1 MARRRWR
8 GCCTRRARASEDE
21 FMKSGWII
29 AVALVLS
36 LTACEKDGPATPA
49 PIGDHAA
56 LEKLAKNYEAIS
68 EQLPVSPPNL
78 QAKGRKEFVE
88 RVFAASGYQYAATLH
103 RLAQGGW
110 DVNAQNAKDLAQL
123 VMLPHHDLPADQTLD
138 GVYSPEE
145 LAAVHKLQA
154 MMRGA
159 RRAARTRRDASNK
172 MIKEPT

>member
-1 MARRRWR
+1 
-8 GCCTRRARASEDE
+8 
-21 FMKSGWII
+21 MKSGWII

-103 RLAQGGW
+103 RMAQGGW
-110 DVNAQNAKDLAQL
+110 DVNDQNAKDLAQL
-123 VMLPHHDLPADQTLD
+123 LMLPHHGIRAEE
-138 GVYSPEE
+138 GVEDIYTPQE
-145 LAAVHKLQA
+145 LESIRKLQA
-154 MMRGA
+154 ML
-159 RRAARTRRDASNK
+159 
-172 MIKEPT
+172 P

>member
-8 GCCTRRARASEDE
+8 GCCTRRAGASEDE

-68 EQLPVSPPNL
+68 EQLPVSPPYL
-78 QAKGRKEFVE
+78 QSKWRKEFVE
-88 RVFAASGYQYAATLH
+88 RVFAASVYQYAATLH
-103 RLAQGGW
+103 RMAQ
-110 DVNAQNAKDLAQL
+110 NKKNENNQNAK
-123 VMLPHHDLPADQTLD
+123 
-138 GVYSPEE
+138 
-145 LAAVHKLQA
+145 
-154 MMRGA
+154 
-159 RRAARTRRDASNK
+159 
-172 MIKEPT
+172 

>member
-36 LTACEKDGPATPA
+36 LTACEKDGPATPT

-56 LEKLAKNYEAIS
+56 LEKLAKKNKTNTK
-68 EQLPVSPPNL
+68 QKPKNPPNL

-88 RVFAASGYQYAATLH
+88 RVFAASGYQYAATLFC
-103 RLAQGGW
+103 LALGGW
-110 DVNAQNAKDLAQL
+110 VVFVFFAL
-123 VMLPHHDLPADQTLD
+123 VLVLL
-138 GVYSPEE
+138 
-145 LAAVHKLQA
+145 
-154 MMRGA
+154 
-159 RRAARTRRDASNK
+159 
-172 MIKEPT
+172 